1 MGNVKDLIVPK
12 FKTPEHME
20 VKHTHAS
27 IVLGVL
33 SHMDSKTTKVVELGS
48 GNGVVLVLMAKLNP
62 HLENLVGIEINE
74 KYCEV
79 AREIVKLNDLSEKI
93 RIIQGDVKEAPDLLG
108 YEWADCV
115 VFNPP
120 FHNDGKTSKN
130 SGRFLE
136 RNVDIFESFV
146 SSARDILKYGHKFF
160 AITSP
165 KNMIVNID
173 TLVTN
178 RMMLKS
184 IVPIYGKPEVDS
196 KLLFL
201 EGKKGGKKGGF
212 KMNPPIFLNELVYL
226 K

>member
-1 MGNVKDLIVPK
+1 MGNVKDLIVPT
-12 FKTPEHME
+12 FKTLEHME

-27 IVLGVL
+27 IMLGIL
-33 SHMDSKTTKVVELGS
+33 SQMDSKTTKVVELGS
-48 GNGVVLVLMAKLNP
+48 GNAVVLVLMAKLNP
-62 HLENLVGIEINE
+62 RIQNFVGIEINE

-79 AREIVKLNDLSEKI
+79 ANEIVKLNDLSEKI
-93 RIIQGDVKEAPDLLG
+93 KIIHGDIRQASELLG

-120 FHNDGKTSKN
+120 FHNDGKISSDN
-130 SGRFLE
+130 ERFLE
-136 RNVDIFESFV
+136 RNADIFDEFV

-165 KNMIVNID
+165 KNMIID
-173 TLVTN
+173 LDILTKKQ
-178 RMMLKS
+178 MILKT
-184 IVPIYGKPEVDS
+184 IVPIYGKREVDS

-212 KMNPPIFLNELVYL
+212 KMKAPVFLSDLVNF
-226 K
+226 

>member
-1 MGNVKDLIVPK
+1 MGNVKDLIIPA
-12 FKTPEHME
+12 FKTPEQMA

-27 IVLGVL
+27 IVLGIL
-33 SHMDSKTTKVVELGS
+33 SQMDSKTTKVVELGS

-62 HLENLVGIEINE
+62 HVENFIGIEINE

-79 AREIVKLNDLSEKI
+79 AREVVKLNNLSERVKI
-93 RIIQGDVKEAPDLLG
+93 IHGDIQEASNLLT

-120 FHNDGKTSKN
+120 FHNDGKKSQN
-130 SGRFLE
+130 NERFLE
-136 RNVDIFESFV
+136 RNVDIFDEFV

-160 AITSP
+160 AVTSP
-165 KNMIVNID
+165 KNMVID
-173 TLVTN
+173 FETLTAKQ
-178 RMMLKS
+178 MILKK
-184 IVPIYGKPEVDS
+184 IVPIYGKRGVDS

-212 KMNPPIFLNELVYL
+212 KMKAPVFLSEL
-226 K
+226 

>member
-27 IVLGVL
+27 IMLGIL

-62 HLENLVGIEINE
+62 YLDNLIGIEINE

-79 AREIVKLNDLSEKI
+79 AREVVKLNDLSDKI
-93 RIIQGDVKEAPDLLG
+93 KIIQGDIHEASKLVG

-120 FHNDGKTSKN
+120 FHNDGKISN
-130 SGRFLE
+130 DNERFLE
-136 RNVDIFESFV
+136 RNADLFDEFV
-146 SSARDILKYGHKFF
+146 SSASDVLKYGHKFF
-160 AITSP
+160 AVTSP
-165 KNMIVNID
+165 KNMIID
-173 TLVTN
+173 IETLTAKQ
-178 RMMLKS
+178 MIPKS
-184 IVPIYGKPEVDS
+184 IIPIYGKTGVDS

-201 EGKKGGKKGGF
+201 EGRKGGKKEGF
-212 KMNPPIFLNELVYL
+212 KMKSPIFLNEL
-226 K
+226 